1 MSARVRMYST
11 TYCGYCFLAKRLL
24 RARGIPF
31 DEIDVTNDRDQ
42 RARVAAETG
51 HRTVPM
57 IFIDDRF
64 IGGSDELHDLDR
76 AGQLQVLK
84 PEPPPP

>member
-1 MSARVRMYST
+1 MYST

-31 DEIDVTNDRDQ
+31 EEIDVTRDREA
-42 RARVAAETG
+42 RARVVAETG
-51 HRTVPM
+51 HRTVPV

-76 AGQLQVLK
+76 AGELEVLRAGT
-84 PEPPPP
+84 PPA

>member
-1 MSARVRMYST
+1 MYST

-31 DEIDVTNDRDQ
+31 DEVDVTRDRA
-42 RARVAAETG
+42 ARDRVVAETG
-51 HRTVPM
+51 HRTVPI

-76 AGQLQVLK
+76 AGELEVLRA
-84 PEPPPP
+84 ETPPP